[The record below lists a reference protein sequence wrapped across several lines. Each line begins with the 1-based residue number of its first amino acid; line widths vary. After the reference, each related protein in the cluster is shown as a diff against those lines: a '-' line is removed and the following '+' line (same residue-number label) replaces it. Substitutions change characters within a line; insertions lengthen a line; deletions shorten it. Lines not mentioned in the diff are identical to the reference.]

1 LYWFEGKKYTLTS
14 ERFDAELDREA
25 TQIELL
31 QAKLGELS
39 TKYEEEKRE
48 LQNLRT
54 ELGELRAKEEE
65 SAKRIQSLESDVH
78 RLETDYEI

>member
-1 LYWFEGKKYTLTS
+1 VTS
-14 ERFDAELDREA
+14 
-25 TQIELL
+25 
-31 QAKLGELS
+31 KLGELS